1 MTSLS
6 CGVEALLRA
15 AQFLEE
21 QEKGQSY
28 RPLENPKASTGKENL
43 LFAFENVPGFC
54 LMFHL

>member
-21 QEKGQSY
+21 QEKGQTY
-28 RPLENPKASTGKENL
+28 RPVVLENPKASTGKENPL
-43 LFAFENVPGFC
+43 YMA
-54 LMFHL
+54 